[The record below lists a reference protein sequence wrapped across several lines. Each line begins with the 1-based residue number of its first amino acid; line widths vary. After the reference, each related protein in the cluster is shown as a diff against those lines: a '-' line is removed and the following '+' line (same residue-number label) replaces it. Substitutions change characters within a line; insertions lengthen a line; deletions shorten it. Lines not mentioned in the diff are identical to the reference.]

1 MTQAKEPSDY
11 DRQLRQLN
19 RRLERLED
27 TQISPQEFG
36 RGLDRVYAEI
46 DALRSEM
53 REMKM
58 SMMEMNSKFDIIMR
72 YIAVLILVRYRVF

>member
-1 MTQAKEPSDY
+1 MTQANEPSDY
-11 DRQLRQLN
+11 DRQLRHLN

-58 SMMEMNSKFDIIMR
+58 SMMEMNGKFDIIMR
-72 YIAVLILVRYRVF
+72 YITGTERG

>member
-11 DRQLRQLN
+11 DRQLRHMN

-27 TQISPQEFG
+27 TQISPQEFE
-36 RGLDRVYAEI
+36 RGLERLYTEI

-53 REMKM
+53 QEMKM
-58 SMMEMNSKFDIIMR
+58 SMMEMNNKFDIIMR
-72 YIAVLILVRYRVF
+72 YITGNDQAD

>member
-1 MTQAKEPSDY
+1 MTQANEPSDY
-11 DRQLRQLN
+11 DRQLRHLN

-58 SMMEMNSKFDIIMR
+58 SMMEMNGKFDIIMR
-72 YIAVLILVRYRVF
+72 YITGNDRG